1 MLELDIF
8 QLAEE
13 NFLITFAIVTG
24 VGALQGAVLGRGI
37 RNRFPSF
44 KHHARAVSSILLV
57 LFSISAIGN
66 VINFANPDKIS
77 LDDLTMPTTP
87 EGAISIISDFLGLN
101 AGIGVAIVTFVSL
114 SILLIFRFA
123 NMHVIARYFMFVL
136 GVIVVSVA
144 LVARLTDYVPT
155 QFQIIIYAFYQVGIT
170 VGIFIVTRRQ
180 STEIISEEAEQ

>member
-13 NFLITFAIVTG
+13 HFLVTFAIVTG

-57 LFSISAIGN
+57 LFSISAVGN

-77 LDDLTMPTTP
+77 LDNLTIPTTT
-87 EGAISIISDFLGLN
+87 EEFFTVIADLLGLN
-101 AGIGVAIVTFVSL
+101 TGIGVAIVTFVSL

-144 LVARLTDYVPT
+144 LVARLTDYIPT
-155 QFQIIIYAFYQVGIT
+155 QFQIITYAFYQVGIT
-170 VGIFIVTRRQ
+170 VGIFIVTSRQ
-180 STEIISEEAEQ
+180 TTEIISEETEQ